1 MTGPGPTTLGPAT
14 AAAAPRRR
22 RRSDTVAGRTVF
34 VAVAAALITAFV
46 TLAVSLVLIQNSVA
60 DQARTTLSNFADI
73 TAATLE
79 DPRPGPIA
87 RLQTLLAS
95 QSAQAFLV
103 LPGVAL
109 PDGIPAAAVA
119 PLLSGDSVSTTLQ
132 FEGQHYFVEG
142 RPVGAGGV
150 VLVASADIV
159 SDSVGRNSRRL
170 LLALVVG
177 LVAAVGVALLAA
189 RPVTAPMRRV
199 AEGADR
205 LAAGQRDVRVDPDGP
220 AEVAEIADAVNRLS
234 AALQVSE
241 GRQREFL
248 LSVSH
253 ELRTPLTAVAGY
265 AEALADGI
273 VEGDAVPQTG
283 EVMLAESRRLER
295 LVADLLDLSRLGAAD
310 LRIERRSADLRAL
323 LESAAA
329 VWRDRCER
337 EGLGLV
343 TDIPAHPVPVVT
355 DPDRVRQIIDNL
367 AENALR
373 VTPVGG
379 VIVLALRAGPGT
391 AGIEVRDSGPG
402 LSPQD
407 VLDAFEPGVLY
418 TRYRG
423 VRPVSSGVGLA
434 LVGRLAT
441 RLGGTAS
448 AGLAPEGGAAFT
460 VVLPLAPPTG

>member
-1 MTGPGPTTLGPAT
+1 MISPAIVK
-14 AAAAPRRR
+14 
-22 RRSDTVAGRTVF
+22 RS
-34 VAVAAALITAFV
+34 
-46 TLAVSLVLIQNSVA
+46 
-60 DQARTTLSNFADI
+60 
-73 TAATLE
+73 
-79 DPRPGPIA
+79 
-87 RLQTLLAS
+87 LAS
-95 QSAQAFLV
+95 W
-103 LPGVAL
+103 
-109 PDGIPAAAVA
+109 
-119 PLLSGDSVSTTLQ
+119 TT
-132 FEGQHYFVEG
+132 
-142 RPVGAGGV
+142 
-150 VLVASADIV
+150 
-159 SDSVGRNSRRL
+159 
-170 LLALVVG
+170 
-177 LVAAVGVALLAA
+177 
-189 RPVTAPMRRV
+189 
-199 AEGADR
+199 
-205 LAAGQRDVRVDPDGP
+205 
-220 AEVAEIADAVNRLS
+220 AVNRLS

-343 TDIPAHPVPVVT
+343 TDIPAQPVPVVT